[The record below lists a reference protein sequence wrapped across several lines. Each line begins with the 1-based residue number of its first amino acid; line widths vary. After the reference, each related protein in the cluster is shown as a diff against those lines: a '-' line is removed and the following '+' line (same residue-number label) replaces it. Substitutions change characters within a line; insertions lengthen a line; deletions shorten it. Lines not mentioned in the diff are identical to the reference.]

1 MEGMINREIG
11 EKYQKNSSCKKFKK
25 LTFLL
30 NSLESGFA
38 TTALLK
44 DIWKWAVHCRVT
56 SNITLDRE
64 SLGCL
69 GEFLCSLVNT
79 FWYAGQVRQ
88 KYSIGLCQKGLGRH
102 THPRLAVGPF
112 LISAA
117 QSSHELNNYSNSLQ
131 HKADRNL
138 TSSFSHRALD
148 RVDGLASVLFSSAPT
163 QKTLRMTG
171 PRNKIAFYLAAVKI
185 RTQGSWVPL
194 FCPVTLTGYEGT

>member
-1 MEGMINREIG
+1 MVLPR
-11 EKYQKNSSCKKFKK
+11 Q
-25 LTFLL
+25 FLL
-30 NSLESGFA
+30 RIFGNC
-38 TTALLK
+38 
-44 DIWKWAVHCRVT
+44 WVT
-56 SNITLDRE
+56 SNITHDRE

-69 GEFLCSLVNT
+69 VEFLCSLVNT
-79 FWYAGQVRQ
+79 FWYKGQVRK
-88 KYSIGLCQKGLGRH
+88 KYSIANWPSNQVGLCQKGLGRH

-148 RVDGLASVLFSSAPT
+148 RVGGLASVLFSSAPT